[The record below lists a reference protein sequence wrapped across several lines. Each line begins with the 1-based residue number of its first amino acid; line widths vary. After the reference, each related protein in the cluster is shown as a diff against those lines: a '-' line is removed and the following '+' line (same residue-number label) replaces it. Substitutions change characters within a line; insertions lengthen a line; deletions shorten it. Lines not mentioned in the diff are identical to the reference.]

1 MVMKG
6 KLVHK
11 LYIIKGIALGDSMN
25 ILDNSNETMLWYKR
39 LRRISMTSLLKLCK
53 QKLIDSKEI
62 SSLDFCEKCV
72 IEKAH
77 SLRSAAATHR
87 LKAVLNYI
95 HSYLRESL

>member
-62 SSLDFCEKCV
+62 SSL
-72 IEKAH
+72 
-77 SLRSAAATHR
+77 ATD
-87 LKAVLNYI
+87 LFIWLD
-95 HSYLRESL
+95 